1 MINDNQDRLREA
13 NCSRELQAIG
23 EQLTQYTA
31 MANANMRF
39 WGTVRPD
46 SMPEDVVSH
55 CLIQYADK
63 LLGNRMDM
71 AKDDNHAQA
80 RFTNFVKNRL
90 HNLTRK
96 KWKENSGTDVEAWT
110 VDEKTF
116 EQTLDLLTQAKG
128 KLKPKDTVRLE
139 RILSGE
145 KMKDVIPQR
154 TTQHYFRARVRTV
167 YNAL

>member
-1 MINDNQDRLREA
+1 
-13 NCSRELQAIG
+13 
-23 EQLTQYTA
+23 
-31 MANANMRF
+31 
-39 WGTVRPD
+39 
-46 SMPEDVVSH
+46 
-55 CLIQYADK
+55 
-63 LLGNRMDM
+63 M